1 MLVVGRRIRLPLS
14 ELTFTYVRSS
24 GPGGQNVNKVASKAV
39 LRWQPAASAG
49 LPEDVRDRFMRRYAS
64 RLTKQGELIL
74 SSDRF
79 RDQGRNTADCM
90 EKLRAMLAA
99 VAEPPKPR
107 KATKPSRAS
116 VERRLKSKGR
126 TSKKKQSRRTP
137 GAEE

>member
-1 MLVVGRRIRLPLS
+1 MLAVGRHIRVPLS

-39 LRWQPAASAG
+39 LRWRPAASVG
-49 LPEDVRDRFMRRYAS
+49 LPADALERFLRRYAS
-64 RLTKQGELIL
+64 RLTRQDEIVL

-107 KATKPSRAS
+107 KATSPTRAS
-116 VERRLKSKGR
+116 VGRRRKSKIR
-126 TSKKKQSRRTP
+126 TSAKKKLRRTP
-137 GAEE
+137 TDEE